1 MKRFSLFAANLAG
14 TAVLA
19 DLVRYLQ
26 ASTVTRLLIL
36 LIVIA
41 IIAYFCWSGG
51 KRRKKRLFLR
61 FRRRFSYDH
70 GFADFDRTFLPDVL
84 YGRNYCFVFDQCF
97 RLLGV
102 GRDFDVIFRRTTTA
116 ENFLISA
123 SMRLKSP
130 GLFDPGPFSLE
141 TKD

>member
-19 DLVRYLQ
+19 DLVRYLRNY
-26 ASTVTRLLIL
+26 RLFL
-36 LIVIA
+36 LV
-41 IIAYFCWSGG
+41 GRQ
-51 KRRKKRLFLR
+51 RRKKRLFLR

-84 YGRNYCFVFDQCF
+84 CGRNYCFVFDQCF

-130 GLFDPGPFSLE
+130 GLFDPGLFSLE

>member
-41 IIAYFCWSGG
+41 IIGRQ
-51 KRRKKRLFLR
+51 RRKKRLFLR

>member
-51 KRRKKRLFLR
+51 K
-61 FRRRFSYDH
+61 D
-70 GFADFDRTFLPDVL
+70 
-84 YGRNYCFVFDQCF
+84 
-97 RLLGV
+97 
-102 GRDFDVIFRRTTTA
+102 
-116 ENFLISA
+116 
-123 SMRLKSP
+123 
-130 GLFDPGPFSLE
+130 
-141 TKD
+141 